1 MSQRLKIEV
10 RGMVQGVGFRPF
22 VYKLAHRFG
31 LTGNVRNSESGVVID
46 VQGADDSVMAF
57 LEALTAE
64 APPLARVLKITTAA
78 LPLQESI
85 GFAIMQNISAGHANT
100 LISPDIATCADCVAE
115 MLDPD
120 NRRYRYP
127 FINCT
132 NCGPRF
138 TITRSVP
145 YDREQTSMS
154 AFTMCERC
162 QTEYDDPMDRLF
174 HAQPNAC
181 WDCGPQ
187 LRLIDDE
194 GIVQSGDPV
203 AEAIRL
209 LKLGYV
215 FAIKGLGG
223 FHLAVDAN
231 QPEAVEE
238 LRRRKLR
245 GEKPF
250 ALMVANTAAVKIA
263 CNVGVGDAALL
274 ESPQRPIVLLHK
286 TSAIYDT
293 LAPDGNHLGVFL
305 PYTPLHHLLVGNQE
319 LPALVMTS
327 ANRSDEPIAIDN
339 EEAASRLAGIADFLL
354 AHDRDILLRCDDSVI
369 RQVGGK
375 AQFARRARGF
385 VPSPILLKD
394 ACLPILA
401 VGGELKNTIC
411 LSRGSMAFLGQH
423 IGDLEDLSAYEFF
436 QESIAHFQDILEV
449 RPVMIAHDLHPG
461 YLATQWAK
469 RQTNMRLVGVQ
480 HHHAHIASCM
490 AENQLAGAVI
500 GVALDGTGYG
510 SDGQAWGGE
519 VLIADLQ
526 KFERA
531 AHLAYTPMP
540 GGVQAIHEPWRMA
553 VSSLWQTFGTD
564 WRCHIPASLLAT
576 FPSQSLQQVEQLL
589 RGGTQLPLTSSC
601 GRLFDAVAALTLART
616 HVTYEAQAAMAL
628 EACCDTSNTTDAYP
642 FAISEGDCLQIETTP
657 LFIALTDDLQQSVPP
672 EIISRRFHNGLIEA
686 LASVVFRIAQRTSL
700 QRVCLSG
707 GSFQNAILSEGLERK
722 ITAAGLTVFT
732 HALVP
737 PGDGGLSL
745 GQLIVAA
752 NQLPL

>member
-1 MSQRLKIEV
+1 
-10 RGMVQGVGFRPF
+10 MVQGVGFRPF
-22 VYKLAHRFG
+22 VYKLAYRFG
-31 LTGNVRNSESGVVID
+31 LTGNVRNSKVGVAIEI
-46 VQGADDSVMAF
+46 QGADDNIMAF

-64 APPLARVLKITTAA
+64 APPLARVLEITTET
-78 LPLQESI
+78 LPLQEDTGFSI
-85 GFAIMQNISAGHANT
+85 LQNTHPGRANT
-100 LISPDIATCADCVAE
+100 LISPDLATCADCIAE
-115 MLDPD
+115 LLDPD

-145 YDREQTSMS
+145 YDRKQTSM
-154 AFTMCERC
+154 AVFTMCERC
-162 QTEYDDPMDRLF
+162 QTEYDDPMDRRF

-187 LRLIDDE
+187 LRLTDVK
-194 GIVQSGDPV
+194 GIVQPGDPV
-203 AEAIRL
+203 TETIRL
-209 LKLGYV
+209 LKLGYI

-238 LRRRKLR
+238 LRRRKRR

-250 ALMVANTAAVKIA
+250 ALMAANTAAIKMV
-263 CNVGVGDAALL
+263 CDVGVDDAALL
-274 ESPQRPIVLLHK
+274 ESPQKPIVLLRK
-286 TSAIYDT
+286 TSAIYNT

-305 PYTPLHHLLVGNQE
+305 PYTPLHHLLVSNHG

-339 EEAASRLAGIADFLL
+339 EEAANRLAGIADFLL
-354 AHDRDILLRCDDSVI
+354 VHNREILLRCDDSVI
-369 RQVGGK
+369 RKVGGK
-375 AQFARRARGF
+375 AQFARRSRGF

-394 ACLPILA
+394 TNLPILA

-423 IGDLEDLSAYEFF
+423 VGDLEDLTAYEFF

-461 YLATQWAK
+461 YLTTQWAK
-469 RQTNMRLVGVQ
+469 RQTNTRLVGVQ

-490 AENQLAGAVI
+490 AEHQLTGPVI

-519 VLIADLQ
+519 VLVADLQ

-531 AHLAYTPMP
+531 AHFAYTSMP
-540 GGVQAIHEPWRMA
+540 GGAQSIREPWRMA
-553 VSSLWQTFGTD
+553 VSCLWQTFGPD
-564 WRCHIPASLLAT
+564 WRHHIPASLLAN
-576 FPSQSLQQVEQLL
+576 FPSQSLNLIEQLL
-589 RGGTQLPLTSSC
+589 QGSTQPPLTSSC
-601 GRLFDAVAALTLART
+601 GRLFDAVAALTLGRT
-616 HVTYEAQAAMAL
+616 HVTYEAQAAIAL
-628 EACCDTSNTTDAYP
+628 EACCDGSNNTDAYP
-642 FAISEGDCLQIETTP
+642 FAISERDCLRIETNP
-657 LFIALTDDLQQSVPP
+657 LFLALTDDLRRGVPP
-672 EIISRRFHNGLIEA
+672 EIVSRRFHNGLIEV
-686 LASVVFRIAQRTSL
+686 LAAVVLRVAQRTSL
-700 QRVCLSG
+700 RSVCLSG
-707 GSFQNAILSEGLERK
+707 GSFQNAIISEGLESK
-722 ITAAGLTVFT
+722 LTAAGLAVFT